1 MTIKRYKTNKRM
13 SQAVVHGNTVYTA
26 GQVAMNAGGESISR
40 QTQDIL
46 TEVDNLLNDAGTD
59 KSKLISATIW
69 LTSMED
75 FVEMN
80 EVWDA
85 WVVQGETPARA
96 CVESKLAA
104 PQFNV
109 EIAVIAAL
117 D

>member
-1 MTIKRYKTNKRM
+1 MSIKRFKSSKRM
-13 SQAVVHGNTVYTA
+13 SQAVVHGNTVYTS
-26 GQVAMNAGGESISR
+26 GQVAMNAGGESITR
-40 QTQDIL
+40 QTQEIL
-46 TEVDNLLNDAGTD
+46 GEIDSLLKNAGTD
-59 KSKLISATIW
+59 RSKLISATIW
-69 LTSMED
+69 LTSMDD
-75 FVEMN
+75 FAEMN

-109 EIAVIAAL
+109 EITVIAAL